1 MQIENVV
8 IVKPFLE
15 HKCACNACACTNC
28 RVNYV
33 LSRFLDAMQTLRD
46 NGMNPIAQPVRILP
60 CPTESPPS
68 PAKKPAASSLFSPPQ
83 AAEIM
88 QPPPDMQWGHGSGQ
102 RPVRGVVRRR
112 DAANQQIYDVSSSF
126 TPFHFEQWPCLVHVG
141 IAAGSSCMK

>member
-1 MQIENVV
+1 M
-8 IVKPFLE
+8 
-15 HKCACNACACTNC
+15 
-28 RVNYV
+28 NYV
-33 LSRFLDAMQTLRD
+33 LSRILAAMQTLRD

-88 QPPPDMQWGHGSGQ
+88 QPPPDMQWGHGYGQ
-102 RPVRGVVRRR
+102 RGVVRRR

-126 TPFHFEQWPCLVHVG
+126 TPL
-141 IAAGSSCMK
+141 SL